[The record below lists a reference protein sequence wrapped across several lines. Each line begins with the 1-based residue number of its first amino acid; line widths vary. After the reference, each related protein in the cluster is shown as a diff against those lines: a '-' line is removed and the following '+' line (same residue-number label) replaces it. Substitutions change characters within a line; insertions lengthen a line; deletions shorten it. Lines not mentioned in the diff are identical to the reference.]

1 MVHGTV
7 TNWRLLHDN
16 AAGRGEGVIPQV
28 LADALE
34 DGLGED
40 GLPAEPATCF
50 ACYCFFVFSVLLFFV
65 FLRV

>member
-7 TNWRLLHDN
+7 TNWRLLHES

-28 LADALE
+28 LAEDLE

-40 GLPAEPATCF
+40 GLPAEPAACF